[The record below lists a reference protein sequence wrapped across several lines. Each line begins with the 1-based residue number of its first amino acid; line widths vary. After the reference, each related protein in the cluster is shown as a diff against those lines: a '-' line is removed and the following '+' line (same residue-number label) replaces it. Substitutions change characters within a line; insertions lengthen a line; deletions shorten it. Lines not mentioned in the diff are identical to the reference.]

1 MAGGAELVV
10 VSNRGPY
17 SMQEGADGSFRAVRG
32 GGGLAPSLAAALEA
46 RGQGGVAE
54 DDAPTNPVWVAAA
67 RSAGDR
73 RVAQTAQPTGNGVG
87 LSVHFVDLDDD
98 TARAAYD
105 VVANS
110 TLWFLFHGLFD
121 ASRRPVFDRVW
132 YEAWEAFRRYNV
144 AFAEM
149 AAEAAAPSATVLVND
164 YHLLLAGARLRSLR
178 PDLRSVHFSHTPFS
192 APGELEMLPAAVRR
206 EILTS
211 MASFGACGF
220 HTARWE
226 DAFRRSAESD
236 LGTAPPTFHAGLG
249 ADVDRLAAT
258 SSSPGVSE
266 RLARLEELLGGRR
279 LILRS
284 DRVELSKNLLRGF
297 RAFEAMLEENPGW
310 RDRVVMLARA
320 YSSRESLPE
329 YLAYRA
335 EVEHA
340 ARLVNERFG
349 TGSWRPV
356 VMEVE
361 DDFAST
367 VAAFR
372 RYDVLLVNP
381 VRDGMNLVAK
391 EGPSL
396 NERGG
401 VLVLSELAGAYEELQ
416 DDVLGVNPFDVR
428 ATSQALLSALEMPEA
443 ERRRRAA
450 ALAAKAA
457 LRGPAGWLEVVL
469 DKAVCPRA
477 VPG

>member
-1 MAGGAELVV
+1 
-10 VSNRGPY
+10 
-17 SMQEGADGSFRAVRG
+17 
-32 GGGLAPSLAAALEA
+32 
-46 RGQGGVAE
+46 
-54 DDAPTNPVWVAAA
+54 
-67 RSAGDR
+67 
-73 RVAQTAQPTGNGVG
+73 
-87 LSVHFVDLDDD
+87 
-98 TARAAYD
+98 
-105 VVANS
+105 
-110 TLWFLFHGLFD
+110 
-121 ASRRPVFDRVW
+121 
-132 YEAWEAFRRYNV
+132 
-144 AFAEM
+144 
-149 AAEAAAPSATVLVND
+149 
-164 YHLLLAGARLRSLR
+164 
-178 PDLRSVHFSHTPFS
+178 
-192 APGELEMLPAAVRR
+192 
-206 EILTS
+206 
-211 MASFGACGF
+211 
-220 HTARWE
+220 
-226 DAFRRSAESD
+226 
-236 LGTAPPTFHAGLG
+236 
-249 ADVDRLAAT
+249 
-258 SSSPGVSE
+258 
-266 RLARLEELLGGRR
+266 
-279 LILRS
+279 
-284 DRVELSKNLLRGF
+284 
-297 RAFEAMLEENPGW
+297 
-310 RDRVVMLARA
+310 
-320 YSSRESLPE
+320 
-329 YLAYRA
+329 
-335 EVEHA
+335 
-340 ARLVNERFG
+340 VNERFG